1 MEGLVFLLALIPIAL
16 LVLLIMNISKM
27 NVLKEE
33 VRLMRLQMQELMK
46 SLAHRSASAPQPP
59 RDTSPAA
66 APAPVPPSA
75 AVVVPPPAPGVAP
88 SAPERPL
95 PPAPSVVPR
104 VFITTP
110 PPRHPPVQAEPL
122 KGLREELREQQAAAS
137 SRPTAVPERVV
148 IAPPPPRPPPAP
160 PKPSFLDRNPDLEK
174 FIGENLI
181 NKIGIA
187 ILVLGLGFLL
197 KYAITED
204 YLSKTAQT
212 LIGIGSGA
220 LLIFFAHRL
229 REKFRAFSSVL
240 VGGGLTVLYFTI
252 YIAFQDFRIIGQ
264 VPAFV
269 VMVGITAL
277 GVLLTLVYDRR
288 ELAVIALL
296 GGFAAPFLASRGD
309 GNYVVLFSYLLILN
323 TGMLVLANY
332 KKWHLINVIAFLLT
346 SAIFGGWLSMR
357 FLDLGPRPVW
367 PAMGFAAAFF
377 LVFFIMNLRYNLK
390 HGSSFVALDFS
401 LLLANTAVYFAS
413 GLSILQNMKPSL
425 DGLFVI
431 MLAAFHLAFAWT
443 FYKRINPPTG
453 QAGAPKHLVYL
464 LIGLVLTFLSLA
476 GPLQLHGDHITLF
489 WAAEC
494 VLLLWFSQRTGIRL
508 VERASILV
516 AALMLI
522 SLMMDL
528 AEYYGEVPLVRLTP
542 VLNKAW
548 ITGTVSAIAL
558 YLYGRMCM
566 LLPADRAVLPGSSP
580 KLLRNAALVLCAAT
594 AYGVNFLELGHQLGF
609 VLGPNVV
616 VMALTAYSLAAFAA
630 MYFISRRAERALL
643 VAVLVLLILGLLH
656 YVTGFYSN
664 SFNALLDLRT
674 GVGGAGLPGGAGFA
688 GFHIAS
694 SLAAIFAVV
703 CVARTVRRLAH
714 QPSPA
719 WTLYLWSI
727 CVFLVLFASQ
737 ELDHAML
744 AFINPVVSPDAME
757 PGLEEYY
764 LRSGFSQAL
773 HSARK
778 AGYPILWGL
787 GSFTLM
793 WYGMRTRQRMVRI
806 IALSL
811 FGLTLL
817 KLFLY
822 DLKGI
827 SQGGKVAAFISLGII
842 LLVVSFMYNKLKVLL
857 KDDGGPDDRTI
868 SPGSS
873 PGSEN
878 G

>member
-1 MEGLVFLLALIPIAL
+1 MEGLLFLLALVPIAL
-16 LVLLIMNISKM
+16 LILLIINISKM
-27 NVLKEE
+27 NGLREE

-46 SLAHRSASAPQPP
+46 SLAYRPAGTPPPVREAPPVPAPSAPAQ
-59 RDTSPAA
+59 
-66 APAPVPPSA
+66 
-75 AVVVPPPAPGVAP
+75 PPPAPVIVLPPVPEPLPVPPQPPVAP
-88 SAPERPL
+88 PVVVI
-95 PPAPSVVPR
+95 PAQR
-104 VFITTP
+104 
-110 PPRHPPVQAEPL
+110 AEPL
-122 KGLREELREQQAAAS
+122 HALREELREQQAAAS
-137 SRPTAVPERVV
+137 SKPMAVPEKV
-148 IAPPPPRPPPAP
+148 IIAPPPPPRPPPPPEP

-187 ILVLGLGFLL
+187 ILVIGLGFLL
-197 KYAITED
+197 KYAIVED
-204 YLSKTAQT
+204 YLNETAQT

-252 YIAFQDFRIIGQ
+252 AIAFQQFKIIGQ
-264 VPAFV
+264 VPAFL
-269 VMVGITAL
+269 VMVGITAI

-296 GGFAAPFLASRGD
+296 GGFAAPFLTSRGD

-357 FLDLGPRPVW
+357 FLDLEPRPVW
-367 PAMGFAAAFF
+367 PAMGFATAFF

-401 LLLANTAVYFAS
+401 LLLGNTAVYFAA
-413 GLSILQNMKPSL
+413 GLSILQNVKPSL

-431 MLAAFHLAFAWT
+431 SLAAFHLVFAWM
-443 FYKRINPPTG
+443 FYERVN
-453 QAGAPKHLVYL
+453 APKHLVYL

-508 VERASILV
+508 VERASMLV
-516 AALMLI
+516 VALMLI

-528 AEYYGEVPLVRLTP
+528 AKYYGEVPLVRLTP
-542 VLNKAW
+542 LVNKAW
-548 ITGTVSAIAL
+548 ITGMVAAIAL
-558 YLYGRMCM
+558 YAYGRFCT
-566 LLPADRAVLPGSSP
+566 LLPADRAVLPGLSP
-580 KLLRNAALVLCAAT
+580 KLLRNTAWVLCAAT
-594 AYGVNFLELGHQLGF
+594 AYGVNFLEVGHQLGF
-609 VLGPNVV
+609 MLGANVV
-616 VMALTAYSLAAFAA
+616 VMALSAYSLGAFAGMYIIARKAGRA
-630 MYFISRRAERALL
+630 MH

-656 YVTGFYSN
+656 FVTGYYTN

-674 GVGGAGLPGGAGFA
+674 GAGGAGFA
-688 GFHIAS
+688 GFHIA
-694 SLAAIFAVV
+694 AFVMAMVAVA
-703 CVARTVRRLAH
+703 CVVRTVRALAERS
-714 QPSPA
+714 SPI

-727 CVFLVLFASQ
+727 CVLLVFFASQ

-744 AFINPVVSPDAME
+744 AFINPTVFPTAPE

-764 LRSGFSQAL
+764 LRSGFTEAL

-787 GSFTLM
+787 GSFVLM

-817 KLFLY
+817 KLFIY
-822 DLKGI
+822 DLSGI
-827 SQGGKVAAFISLGII
+827 SEGGKVAAFICLGII
-842 LLVVSFMYNKLKVLL
+842 LLVVSFMYNKLKVILQ
-857 KDDGGPDDRTI
+857 DDQRSEDEKIKR
-868 SPGSS
+868 PG
-873 PGSEN
+873 N

>member
-1 MEGLVFLLALIPIAL
+1 MEGLLFLLALVPIAL
-16 LVLLIMNISKM
+16 LVLLIINISKM
-27 NVLKEE
+27 NGLREE

-46 SLAHRSASAPQPP
+46 SLAHRPAGASSPIREVPPTPAPATTAPPPQASVITPSPVPEPIPVPPQPP
-59 RDTSPAA
+59 A
-66 APAPVPPSA
+66 APP
-75 AVVVPPPAPGVAP
+75 VVVIPPQ
-88 SAPERPL
+88 R
-95 PPAPSVVPR
+95 
-104 VFITTP
+104 
-110 PPRHPPVQAEPL
+110 AEPL
-122 KGLREELREQQAAAS
+122 HALREELREQQAAAAS
-137 SRPTAVPERVV
+137 KPMAVPEKV
-148 IAPPPPRPPPAP
+148 IIAPPPPPRPPPPPKP

-197 KYAITED
+197 KYAIGQGYISETGR
-204 YLSKTAQT
+204 T
-212 LIGIGSGA
+212 LIGVGSGA

-240 VGGGLTVLYFTI
+240 VGGGLAVLYFSIT
-252 YIAFQDFRIIGQ
+252 IAFQDYKIIEQ
-264 VPAFV
+264 TPAFL
-269 VMVGITAL
+269 VMVGITAI
-277 GVLLTLVYDRR
+277 GILLTLVYDRR

-296 GGFAAPFLASRGD
+296 GGFAAPFLTSRGD
-309 GNYVVLFSYLLILN
+309 GSYIVLFSYLLILN

-357 FLDLGPRPVW
+357 FVDLEPRPVW
-367 PAMGFAAAFF
+367 PAMGFATAFF

-401 LLLANTAVYFAS
+401 LLLANTAVYFAA
-413 GLSILQNMKPSL
+413 GLSILQNVKPSL

-431 MLAAFHLAFAWT
+431 VLAAFHLVFAWM
-443 FYKRINPPTG
+443 FYKRIN
-453 QAGAPKHLVYL
+453 APKHLVYL

-476 GPLQLHGDHITLF
+476 GPLQLDGNHITLF

-508 VERASILV
+508 VERASMLV
-516 AALMLI
+516 VALMLI

-528 AEYYGEVPLVRLTP
+528 AEHYGAVPVVRLAP

-548 ITGTVSAIAL
+548 ITGTVAAIAL

-566 LLPADRAVLPGSSP
+566 LLPADRTVLPGLSP
-580 KLLRNAALVLCAAT
+580 KLLRNAAWVLCAAT
-594 AYGVNFLELGHQLGF
+594 AYGVNFLEIGHQLGF
-609 VLGPNVV
+609 ILSANVV
-616 VMALTAYSLAAFAA
+616 VMALTAYSLAAFAG
-630 MYFISRRAERALL
+630 MYFITRKGGQAMH
-643 VAVLVLLILGLLH
+643 VAVLVLLILGLLYH
-656 YVTGFYSN
+656 ITGFYGN

-674 GVGGAGLPGGAGFA
+674 GTGGAGFT
-688 GFHIAS
+688 GFHV
-694 SLAAIFAVV
+694 AAFVAVLV
-703 CVARTVRRLAH
+703 AVICVARTVRVLAERS
-714 QPSPA
+714 SPG
-719 WTLYLWSI
+719 WTFYLWGM
-727 CVFLVLFASQ
+727 CVFLVVFASQ

-744 AFINPVVSPDAME
+744 AFVNPVVSPDAME

-764 LRSGFSQAL
+764 VRDGFTEALR
-773 HSARK
+773 SARK

-787 GSFTLM
+787 GSFVLM

-822 DLKGI
+822 DLRGI
-827 SQGGKVAAFISLGII
+827 SEGGKVAAFICLGIL
-842 LLVVSFMYNKLKVLL
+842 LLVVSFMYNKLKVILQ
-857 KDDGGPDDRTI
+857 DDQRSADEKN
-868 SPGSS
+868 SAGSAQ
-873 PGSEN
+873 GSEN

>member
-27 NVLKEE
+27 NALKEE

-46 SLAHRSASAPQPP
+46 SLAHRTASAPPP
-59 RDTSPAA
+59 VRDTPPVA
-66 APAPVPPSA
+66 APAPPIVPP
-75 AVVVPPPAPGVAP
+75 VYEPPPAP
-88 SAPERPL
+88 
-95 PPAPSVVPR
+95 PPATPR
-104 VFITTP
+104 VIITP
-110 PPRHPPVQAEPL
+110 PPVAVPPIPPVPVVPPIETAPPIVVVPSTRPEPL
-122 KGLREELREQQAAAS
+122 RGLREELREQQAAAAS
-137 SRPTAVPERVV
+137 KPMAVPERVV
-148 IAPPPPRPPPAP
+148 IAAPPPPRPPPPPAP

-197 KYAITED
+197 KYAIGQGYISE
-204 YLSKTAQT
+204 TART

-240 VGGGLTVLYFTI
+240 VGGGLAVLYFSIT
-252 YIAFQDFRIIGQ
+252 IAFQDYRILGQ
-264 VPAFV
+264 TAAFL

-277 GVLLTLVYDRR
+277 GILLTLVYDRR

-296 GGFAAPFLASRGD
+296 GGFAAPFLTSRGD

-323 TGMLVLANY
+323 AGMLVLANY

-346 SAIFGGWLSMR
+346 SIIFGAWLSSR
-357 FLDLGPRPVW
+357 FVYLDPRPVW
-367 PAMGFAAAFF
+367 PAMGFATAFF
-377 LVFFIMNLRYNLK
+377 AVFFIMNLRYNLK
-390 HGSSFVALDFS
+390 HGSQFVALDFS
-401 LLLANTAVYFAS
+401 LLLANTAVYFAA
-413 GLSILQNMKPSL
+413 GLSILQKVQPSL

-431 MLAAFHLAFAWT
+431 ALAAFHLVFAWM
-443 FYKRINPPTG
+443 FYQRAN
-453 QAGAPKHLVYL
+453 APKHLVYL

-508 VERASILV
+508 VERASMLV
-516 AALMLI
+516 VVLMLI
-522 SLMMDL
+522 SLLMDL
-528 AEYYGEVPLVRLTP
+528 TQHYGEVPLVRLTP

-548 ITGTVSAIAL
+548 ITGMVSAIAL
-558 YLYGRMCM
+558 FLYGRMCK
-566 LLPADRAVLPGSSP
+566 LLPVDRDVLPGLSP
-580 KLLRNAALVLCAAT
+580 TLLRNAAWVLCAAT
-594 AYGVNFLELGHQLGF
+594 AYGVNFLEIGHQLGF
-609 VLGPNVV
+609 VLGSHVV
-616 VMALTAYSLAAFAA
+616 VMALSAYSLAAFVG
-630 MYFISRRAERALL
+630 MYLIARKAGRPLL

-656 YVTGFYSN
+656 YITGFYSN
-664 SFNALLDLRT
+664 SIQALLDLRT
-674 GVGGAGLPGGAGFA
+674 GVGGTGFTV
-688 GFHIAS
+688 FHIA
-694 SLAAIFAVV
+694 AFAVAV
-703 CVARTVRRLAH
+703 LAVLCVVRSVRALVT

-719 WTLYLWSI
+719 WTVYLWSI
-727 CVFLVLFASQ
+727 CVFLVFFASQ
-737 ELDHAML
+737 ELDHVML
-744 AFINPVVSPDAME
+744 TVIAPATYDVGTESWMQGAEQRYAFID
-757 PGLEEYY
+757 
-764 LRSGFSQAL
+764 AL

-793 WYGMRTRQRMVRI
+793 WYGMRTRQRMLRI

-817 KLFLY
+817 KLFIY
-822 DLKGI
+822 DLSGI
-827 SQGGKVAAFISLGII
+827 SEGGKVAAFICLGII

-857 KDDGGPDDRTI
+857 KEDGGSDDQKMR
-868 SPGSS
+868 
-873 PGSEN
+873 
-878 G
+878 